1 MQIIGIY
8 INNGDPRVLKGL
20 KKGVWYPFGNFL
32 DCHKLYHENPAEF
45 DSDDSAIKKEINKNK
60 EIINELYR
68 LKEGNDKPSINLNCI
83 VGKNGSGKSSLL
95 NLEYRILN
103 NLSCKIKELLE
114 EYNKDYEPEWA
125 YGFDAELYYEL
136 DDKIFVI
143 IIENNKRFFFPKR
156 DENNKAIKTF
166 DKYPVRV
173 MHNDQNMFYLET
185 TEPLLETLGWFLF
198 YTIGTNYTLFLNS
211 YVTDDWAGEKEGW
224 LQTLY
229 HKNDGYFT
237 PIVLVPYRADASVIN
252 TQKELKL
259 ANERVITLSILLKK
273 EGETNFIEDYNPEEI
288 KYQLINQTEYEESIK
303 EKYLGFIIY
312 SEKLS
317 EDSSFEDI
325 DKLFDLTTLI
335 DRLKNKWE
343 EKVNLLNP
351 ECEENIKQNAVTYL
365 TYKII
370 KICRYYDAYIDIF
383 DKEGLLYQYKNKT
396 KREGCLTLLYLIID
410 RFFDETYLSYEEKD
424 IQPKKKE
431 KIKGINRSVDF
442 TTLKIHQCLKFIE
455 SNNQNFY
462 MDSTKCKEGIYTE
475 TIQNII
481 KSLINQTEESITGDI
496 SVYRGYIGAY
506 DNVYINLLPPFFR
519 KKYLYKLENLHSPN
533 VDLTTLSS
541 GEQQF
546 LFSMSYVIYHMK
558 NVASNQIFTNNR
570 IRYRNINLVFDEA
583 ELYYHPEY
591 QQKYIKKLL
600 DIINRGNFSLV
611 FNSINITIVTHSP
624 FMLSDI
630 PDSNILALKKGE
642 RDSRDLLQKTFCAN
656 YYDLLKNQFFLK
668 SSIGGISETV
678 INKIIDVYD
687 LYNENIEL
695 LEKEDLT
702 DEENAIIKKNRTI
715 ITEYSDK
722 QVFYNQIIDFI
733 GDDYLHKTLKNMH
746 KLITNYEKLEREI
759 INE

>member
-8 INNGDPRVLKGL
+8 INDGDERVLKNL
-20 KKGVWYPFGNFL
+20 KKDTWYPYGNFQN
-32 DCHKLYHENPAEF
+32 CHEIFKNKQSSLNAK
-45 DSDDSAIKKEINKNK
+45 DSLILKEIDDNKK
-60 EIINELYR
+60 IINELYR
-68 LKEGNDKPSINLNCI
+68 LREGNDKPSINLNCI

-125 YGFDAELYYEL
+125 YGFNAEMYYEL
-136 DDKIFVI
+136 DGNIYVI
-143 IIENNKRFFFPKR
+143 IIEHNEKFFFPKR
-156 DENNKAIKTF
+156 DENKKVIKTF

-173 MHNDQNMFYLET
+173 MFDSQNMLT
-185 TEPLLETLGWFLF
+185 NNSLLKTLGNFIF

-211 YVTDDWAGEKEGW
+211 YVSDDWTGEKEGW

-237 PIVLVPYRADASVIN
+237 PIVLVPYRADASVID
-252 TQKELKL
+252 TQKELGL
-259 ANERVITLSILLKK
+259 ANERVITLSILLEK
-273 EGETNFIEDYNPEEI
+273 EGETNFIEDYIPEEI
-288 KYQLINQTEYEESIK
+288 KYQLITPIDYETIIK

-317 EDSSFEDI
+317 EDSNFNDI
-325 DKLFDLTTLI
+325 DSLFDLTTLI
-335 DRLKNKWE
+335 DSIKERWE

-351 ECEENIKQNAVTYL
+351 YCEETIKQNAITYL

-383 DKEGLLYQYKNKT
+383 EEEGLLYQYKNKE
-396 KREGCLTLLYLIID
+396 KRDECLNRIYAIID
-410 RFFDETYLSYEEKD
+410 IFFDESYISIENYNIPPE
-424 IQPKKKE
+424 KKE
-431 KIKGINRSVDF
+431 KIKNLNRSVDF
-442 TTLKIHQCLKFIE
+442 STLKIHQCLKFID
-455 SNNQNFY
+455 SKNLKFY
-462 MDSTKCKEGIYTE
+462 MDSAKEKDGVYTQS
-475 TIQNII
+475 IQALLENIEKI
-481 KSLINQTEESITGDI
+481 PEDEGSGSI
-496 SVYRGYIGAY
+496 SVYRHDVGDY

-519 KKYLYKLENLHSPN
+519 RQYLYKREKQQSPN

-558 NVASNQIFTNNR
+558 NVASNLYFSNNR

-600 DIINRGNFSLV
+600 DIINRGNFYQI
-611 FNSINITIVTHSP
+611 FDSINITLVTHSP

-642 RDSRDLLQKTFCAN
+642 RVSTNALKKTFCAN
-656 YYDLLKNQFFLK
+656 YYDLLKNNFFLT
-668 SSIGGISETV
+668 SSIGGIAETV
-678 INKIIDVYD
+678 INKIIDAYD
-687 LYNENIEL
+687 LYNKNVEL
-695 LEKEDLT
+695 LEK
-702 DEENAIIKKNRTI
+702 DELSDDENVLFLENRTKIIKYTTNK
-715 ITEYSDK
+715 D
-722 QVFYNQIIDFI
+722 FYNQIIDFI

-746 KLITNYEKLEREI
+746 ALIIGYEKLERDI
-759 INE
+759 QNAKS